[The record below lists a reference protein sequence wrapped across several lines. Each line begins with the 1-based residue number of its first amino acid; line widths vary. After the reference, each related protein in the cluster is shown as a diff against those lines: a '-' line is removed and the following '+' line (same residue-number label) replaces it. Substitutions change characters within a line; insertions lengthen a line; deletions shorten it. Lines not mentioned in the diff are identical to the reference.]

1 MHRRLV
7 GVTVFI
13 FELEEVVAAPFEHR
27 LGLRFVV
34 VEGVTG
40 DGRVLEVGGLAEPQ
54 GDRQ

>member
-1 MHRRLV
+1 M
-7 GVTVFI
+7 TVFV
-13 FELEEVVAAPFEHR
+13 FELEEEVAAPFEHR
-27 LGLRFVV
+27 PGLGFVV